1 MYFPSC
7 SVKLFFSF
15 FLPSSIKNN
24 CAQVKNNAPAE
35 LQPFQGEKGP
45 RSESE
50 WLPGGRDPLEVLMKS
65 VTLASQLYVSIHN
78 PSPKKLTREPPTTP
92 NGVPSLGRAG
102 PCTDSCGTPVSYS
115 QPERDLLSYICQ
127 GGQGQLSGNTHSSS
141 PTSQT
146 AAPDS
151 LLRVPARRTLCLFFF
166 FFLFGTYQD
175 EMRHHDIRCGLFQRR
190 R

>member
-1 MYFPSC
+1 MR
-7 SVKLFFSF
+7 
-15 FLPSSIKNN
+15 
-24 CAQVKNNAPAE
+24 
-35 LQPFQGEKGP
+35 LQNYNYSRGRGGP
-45 RSESE
+45 RSKAE

-78 PSPKKLTREPPTTP
+78 PSPKNLTPEPPTTP
-92 NGVPSLGRAG
+92 NGAPSLRRAG

-127 GGQGQLSGNTHSSS
+127 GGQGQLSGNTQSPSR

-146 AAPDS
+146 AAPVS
-151 LLRVPARRTLCLFFF
+151 LLRVPGTAADAFLFFF
-166 FFLFGTYQD
+166 FFGTYQD
-175 EMRHHDIRCGLFQRR
+175 EMRRHHFRGGLFQRR